1 MMNNVLVFPMIVP
14 ILAAMLL
21 VFFRSNRTIQ
31 RWGSIAAMTA
41 VLLISFWILQQVMS
55 RGIMRLDFG
64 EWMPPFG
71 ITFVADAFAVLL
83 VTASSLVTVLCLVY
97 AAFAKDEKR
106 ESFFMYPFS
115 LLLAAGVNGSFL
127 TGDLFNLFVCF
138 EVMLLASYALMTL
151 GGEKKQL
158 TEGIKYILINILSSW
173 LFLLGIAY
181 LYGTLG
187 TLNMAHLS
195 VRIAEAGQPP
205 LLTAISMLFLVVFS
219 LKAGLVLYFW
229 LPSSYSALPAAIS
242 ALFAALLT
250 KVGVYALFRVFTLL
264 FYHEPSVTHTV
275 IGYMAIAT
283 MIGGSIGAL
292 AYRDVRKIAAYNVVI
307 AIGFIL
313 VGLASNNIE
322 AIQGSIYYL
331 VHDILIKGLLF
342 LLVGTI
348 IYVTGKTKFDQES
361 GLITNYP
368 LFGWLFFIMILSL
381 GGIPPFSGFAGKLLI
396 GQGAIGA
403 GEYLLTAVAFLSSLF
418 VLYSLLRIFLIMFWG
433 ETTIRSKDQVHL
445 SKGMLAP
452 LVVLAVLTAALG
464 LGADFISPYVLEA
477 ANVLMNPDIYING
490 ALNHD

>member
-1 MMNNVLVFPMIVP
+1 MNNILVFPMIVP

-21 VFFRSNRTIQ
+21 LFFRSNRAIQ
-31 RWGSIAAMTA
+31 RWGSVGAMTA
-41 VLLISFWILQQVMS
+41 VFLISIWILQQVMR
-55 RGIMRLDFG
+55 RGILRLDFG
-64 EWMPPFG
+64 EWLPPFG
-71 ITFVADAFAVLL
+71 ITFVADVFAMLL
-83 VTASSLVTVLCLVY
+83 VTVSSLVTVLCLVY

-106 ESFFMYPFS
+106 ESFFLYPFS

-158 TEGIKYILINILSSW
+158 TEGIKYMLINILSSW

-195 VRIAEAGQPP
+195 LRIAEAGQPP
-205 LLTAISMLFLVVFS
+205 LLTTISMLFLVVFS

-229 LPSSYSALPAAIS
+229 LPGSYSALPAAIS

-250 KVGVYALFRVFTLL
+250 KVGVYALFRTFTLL
-264 FYHEPSVTHTV
+264 FYHEPSFTHTV
-275 IGYMAIAT
+275 IGYMAAAT

-292 AYRDVRKIAAYNVVI
+292 AHRDVRKIASYNVVI

-313 VGLASNNIE
+313 VGLASYNE
-322 AIQGSIYYL
+322 AGIQGSIYYL
-331 VHDILIKGLLF
+331 IHDIVIKGLLF

-348 IYVTGKTKFDQES
+348 IHLTGKARFDEES

-381 GGIPPFSGFAGKLLI
+381 GGIPPFSGFAGKLFI
-396 GQGAIGA
+396 GEGAVGA
-403 GEYLLTAVAFLSSLF
+403 GHYGLTAVAFLSSLF
-418 VLYSLLRIFLIMFWG
+418 VLYSLLRVFLIMFWG
-433 ETTIRSKDQVHL
+433 ESTITSKNQVPL
-445 SKGMLAP
+445 SKGMLAS
-452 LVVLAVLTAALG
+452 LLALGILTTVLG
-464 LGADFISPYVLEA
+464 LGMDVLSPYISEA
-477 ANVLMNPDIYING
+477 ADVLVNPDLYIEG
-490 ALNHD
+490 AMQND